1 MEQREVRTMCGV
13 RLVDRVSSD
22 VLKER
27 VCVVVKMEDILVP
40 SHLRRLENVIP
51 RQKRR
56 LKEIED

>member
-40 SHLRRLENVIP
+40 SHLRRYENVIP